1 MNKQTEAPW
10 PPEDE
15 ILQHYGYAPADVHR
29 NGVGVGYWKRE
40 EALARFAEQPE
51 ELKYLSDKKKIRI
64 VFEYDPDFPVALHLF
79 RACPCCLTSFQHLY
93 YTGFP
98 LYCQGF
104 SLRFSFIFKYF
115 P

>member
-51 ELKYLSDKKKIRI
+51 ELKYLSDKRKSGSSLNTTRI
-64 VFEYDPDFPVALHLF
+64 SRWRCIFVTPRSSVM
-79 RACPCCLTSFQHLY
+79 RVSCPS
-93 YTGFP
+93 
-98 LYCQGF
+98 
-104 SLRFSFIFKYF
+104 
-115 P
+115 

>member
-51 ELKYLSDKKKIRI
+51 EL
-64 VFEYDPDFPVALHLF
+64 
-79 RACPCCLTSFQHLY
+79 
-93 YTGFP
+93 
-98 LYCQGF
+98 
-104 SLRFSFIFKYF
+104 
-115 P
+115 

>member
-64 VFEYDPDFPVALHLF
+64 VFEYDPDFPVALHICYATLKRNEGF
-79 RACPCCLTSFQHLY
+79 EPRPLTHGRRVLLKQLRRR
-93 YTGFP
+93 P
-98 LYCQGF
+98 LHR
-104 SLRFSFIFKYF
+104 LR
-115 P
+115 

>member
-10 PPEDE
+10 PAEDE
-15 ILQHYGYAPADVHR
+15 ILQHYGYAHADVHR

-64 VFEYDPDFPVALHLF
+64 VFEYDPDFPVALHICYATLK
-79 RACPCCLTSFQHLY
+79 CNE
-93 YTGFP
+93 G
-98 LYCQGF
+98 
-104 SLRFSFIFKYF
+104 
-115 P
+115 